1 MSRDKIPRNMGPV
14 NKPSWGRVKRKANY
28 RIRPTKHWW
37 CGNTRYRMEHKSGTS
52 QRMKADTACVCV
64 GTRVCVPVCARVH
77 VGVCTRQCVRAC
89 MWACAHVHVC
99 ARVCAR
105 VCACMCMCARV
116 CTRVCTHPRTRV
128 WVRARACVR
137 ARVCMCA
144 CGEAADDRV
153 CSSGWRVE
161 HTVVGGRL
169 GSPLASPPKLTS
181 HQHSFQHWVNRA
193 LKHGGCT

>member
-64 GTRVCVPVCARVH
+64 GTRVCVPVCACVH

-99 ARVCAR
+99 ARL
-105 VCACMCMCARV
+105 
-116 CTRVCTHPRTRV
+116 CTRVCVRVYVCACLHARVHASAHACVSACACVCASACVYVRV
-128 WVRARACVR
+128 WWGCWWQGLQLRLEGGAH
-137 ARVCMCA
+137 
-144 CGEAADDRV
+144 
-153 CSSGWRVE
+153 SSGRTSRFSFGLSPQINVPP
-161 HTVVGGRL
+161 TQFPTL
-169 GSPLASPPKLTS
+169 GK
-181 HQHSFQHWVNRA
+181 
-193 LKHGGCT
+193 